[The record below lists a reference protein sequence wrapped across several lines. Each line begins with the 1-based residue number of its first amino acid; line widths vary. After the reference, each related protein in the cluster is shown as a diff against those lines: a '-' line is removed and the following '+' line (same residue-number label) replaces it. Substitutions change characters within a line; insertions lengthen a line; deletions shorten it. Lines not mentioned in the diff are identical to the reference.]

1 MDKEWLEKPVSE
13 RREWYYH
20 ELDKLFDY
28 LVKKE
33 PSIDPETMSNSRRL
47 LDEIRRHMELDRKA
61 GSEPN
66 VTGEEIREYYYMI
79 EKAYKELPHVETDT
93 DANVWFGKLGR
104 AIEVLLDL
112 K

>member
-1 MDKEWLEKPVSE
+1 MDKEWLGKPISE

-28 LVKKE
+28 LVKME
-33 PSIDPETMSNSRRL
+33 PSVNPETMSNSRKIL
-47 LDEIRRHMELDRKA
+47 EEIRRRMELDRKA

-66 VTGEEIREYYYMI
+66 TTGEEISEYYYAVD
-79 EKAYKELPHVETDT
+79 KAYKELPQTETDT

-104 AIEVLLDL
+104 AIEVLLNL